1 MKLFG
6 THILS
11 KIATEYVKICLCFKD
26 KKWVGSKGVE
36 KLQSKT
42 YRWQT
47 RTLTRGEA
55 VRLCSNQTPAPP
67 LCPAV
72 TKTWDGEVHTK
83 SLSPANLRWFPTF
96 TGQASDSNLLYLVG
110 S

>member
-36 KLQSKT
+36 KLQPKT

-47 RTLTRGEA
+47 RTLTRGGK
-55 VRLCSNQTPAPP
+55 VMQQSDPRPTPMP
-67 LCPAV
+67 
-72 TKTWDGEVHTK
+72 G
-83 SLSPANLRWFPTF
+83 
-96 TGQASDSNLLYLVG
+96 SDKDLG
-110 S
+110 W